1 MVSIQKFTVTLSLYR
16 SVVHRSIIIYD
27 NGGMKYKGV
36 RDIEPECWEYIQT
49 LGQKLRRI
57 REKRNLTLE
66 ECEEL
71 GYPRW
76 RHLRDIEAG
85 KKNLSLSTL
94 LRISNLYQIKPTD
107 LLKGIKFKQFQSGP
121 EK

>member
-1 MVSIQKFTVTLSLYR
+1 M
-16 SVVHRSIIIYD
+16 VHRSIIFYD
-27 NGGMKYKGV
+27 NGVMKYKGV
-36 RDIEPECWEYIQT
+36 RDIEPECWNYIQT
-49 LGQKLRRI
+49 LGKNLRRI

-71 GYPRW
+71 GYPSW

-94 LRISNLYQIKPTD
+94 LRLSNLYQIKPTD
-107 LLKGIKFKQFQSGP
+107 LLKGIKLKQFQSESG
-121 EK
+121 K